1 MLRTVTVLLLLSL
14 TLIGLVMQTTT
25 AVDLIEKNSLSQALD
40 IIGVSSPETVI
51 DQKLSQV
58 KSDWESRTWIIS
70 YQLQQ
75 LLGLFTF

>member
-40 IIGVSSPETVI
+40 TMGVSSPETVI

>member
-40 IIGVSSPETVI
+40 IMGVSSPETVI